1 MLLMAAETS
10 WMSKVFMLYG
20 AFWVTVLIVL
30 YVVVGLLLRKQGG
43 HDGSHGGHD
52 SSH

>member
-10 WMSKVFMLYG
+10 WMSKVFMIYG

-30 YVVVGLLLRKQGG
+30 YIVVGLLLRKQGRHDG
-43 HDGSHGGHD
+43 HDPGH
-52 SSH
+52 

>member
-10 WMSKVFMLYG
+10 WMSKVFMIYG

-30 YVVVGLLLRKQGG
+30 YIVVGLLLRKRGPGDG
-43 HDGSHGGHD
+43 HDAGH
-52 SSH
+52 